1 MSESKLVAELEWL
14 IAFAKTISS
23 VKGEDRKDRLLSMG
37 PHTLGRKAIKTLM
50 IREKKAFR
58 QFMEK
63 AKNSKACS

>member
-1 MSESKLVAELEWL
+1 MSKPKLVAEFEWL

-23 VKGEDRKDRLLSMG
+23 VKGEDRKDRFLSMG

-50 IREKKAFR
+50 FLEKREFR

-63 AKNSKACS
+63 ARNSKEGV